1 MTSFAFITG
10 SSKGIGKDLANL
22 LLEKDFVVHGF
33 SRSNSLKHYNFH
45 HHKTDLANINK
56 INSISFP
63 KIDNVKEIYLINN
76 AGEIGN
82 ITKIGNKASN
92 NIVNEVNINITAPI
106 LLSNLFIKTYKSIQS
121 RLTIINISSGAAL
134 RPIHSWGTYCISKSG
149 IDMLTKIINEE
160 YADIRALSIYPGIVN
175 TEMQEKI
182 RNASDKEFPLKQKFI
197 DYFKNNELSDCKTV
211 AEKIFY
217 IMSNLSQF
225 EQNHISLRDF

>member
-22 LLEKDFVVHGF
+22 LLSKDFVVHGL

-82 ITKIGNKASN
+82 ITKIGNKRTQKWDLFYFN
-92 NIVNEVNINITAPI
+92 N
-106 LLSNLFIKTYKSIQS
+106 KSE
-121 RLTIINISSGAAL
+121 
-134 RPIHSWGTYCISKSG
+134 KS
-149 IDMLTKIINEE
+149 
-160 YADIRALSIYPGIVN
+160 
-175 TEMQEKI
+175 
-182 RNASDKEFPLKQKFI
+182 
-197 DYFKNNELSDCKTV
+197 
-211 AEKIFY
+211 
-217 IMSNLSQF
+217 
-225 EQNHISLRDF
+225 H